1 MSPRLGLTLDSTW
14 SLLFFFFFFVIVAGL
29 LSSLG
34 FVLLAPEIGP
44 LHLWDNSSLCGRD
57 EGSPLQGPPPGAA

>member
-14 SLLFFFFFFVIVAGL
+14 SLLFFVVVIVAGL
-29 LSSLG
+29 LNSLG

-44 LHLWDNSSLCGRD
+44 LHFWDNSSLCGRG